1 MALVIL
7 LLVANTATL
16 VIFWIDRAKHGPG
29 PKGEVKDFLVKEL
42 KMDSVQQEKF
52 EVLREEHH
60 HAVDSLRA
68 EVRQAKDHL
77 FDLVK
82 DNTATDSLK
91 LATAEEVSRI
101 TEKID
106 LITLD
111 HFQKLRAI
119 CTPEQQIKFDEL
131 LHEVVNRLGAPPAPK
146 GPPPG
151 GLGRPEGPD
160 GPPPPSN

>member
-1 MALVIL
+1 MVLVIFL
-7 LLVANTATL
+7 LIANAATL
-16 VIFWIDRAKHGPG
+16 VVFWMDRMKPGPG
-29 PKGEVKDFLVKEL
+29 PKGEVKDFLAKEL
-42 KMDSVQQEKF
+42 KMDSLQQQKF

-60 HAVDSLRA
+60 HAVDSLRT
-68 EVRQAKDHL
+68 EVRQAKDRL

-119 CTPEQQIKFDEL
+119 CTPEQQTKFDEL

-151 GLGRPEGPD
+151 GPGRPEGPE
-160 GPPPPSN
+160 GPPPPNN